1 MAKVKRGGLG
11 KGLDSLIPFDV
22 EEMNVIS
29 HKSRKSA
36 ETNEK
41 SSENTVSEGIKNEA
55 VESSEK
61 TGSVGNT
68 GRTVRKTTTAA
79 AKNNENTAKTGTS
92 VEKKV
97 DGAETQDAQTAQDE
111 VKIDAMVRLSLV
123 EPNRSQPRKQFEE
136 ESLKELAESIRQY
149 GVIQPLIVR
158 KVKDHYEIVAGE
170 RRWRAAKIAGL
181 KEVPV
186 LIREYEDRQA
196 SEIALI
202 ENLQRKDLNPM
213 EEAMAYRALMEEY
226 GLKQGEVAEKVS
238 KSRTVITNALRLLK
252 LEPSVQKMVEEG
264 TLSTGHAKVLLGLI
278 DLDNQVVAAEQ
289 ILEQGLSVRDTEKL
303 VKKMNQPKREKEP
316 VELSN
321 QAIYQELETKM
332 KNRVGTKVQI
342 KRKNEKAGKIEI
354 EYYSTED
361 LERISEL
368 LGI

>member
-11 KGLDSLIPFDV
+11 KGLDSLIPFDA
-22 EEMNVIS
+22 EEMNAIS

-41 SSENTVSEGIKNEA
+41 SSENTASKGKKNEA

-61 TGSVGNT
+61 ADGVGNT
-68 GRTVRKTTTAA
+68 GRTIRKTTTAA
-79 AKNNENTAKTGTS
+79 VKNNEKTAKTGAS
-92 VEKKV
+92 GEKKV
-97 DGAETQDAQTAQDE
+97 AGTETQDAQTAE
-111 VKIDAMVRLSLV
+111 TAEKIDAMVRLSLV

-136 ESLKELAESIRQY
+136 ESLKELAESIKQY

-213 EEAMAYRALMEEY
+213 EEAMAYRDLMEEY
-226 GLKQGEVAEKVS
+226 GLKQAEVAEKVS

-278 DLDNQVVAAEQ
+278 DLDNQVIAAEQ

-303 VKKMNQPKREKEP
+303 VKKMNQPKREKET

>member
-11 KGLDSLIPFDV
+11 KGLDSLIPFDA

-36 ETNEK
+36 SITEK
-41 SSENTVSEGIKNEA
+41 TAEKTGSEAAKNGG

-61 TGSVGNT
+61 VSVATNT
-68 GRTVRKTTTAA
+68 NRANGKTI
-79 AKNNENTAKTGTS
+79 
-92 VEKKV
+92 VE
-97 DGAETQDAQTAQDE
+97 AE
-111 VKIDAMVRLSLV
+111 KMDAMLRLSLV

-136 ESLKELAESIRQY
+136 ESLKELAESIKQY

-213 EEAMAYRALMEEY
+213 EEAMAYRDLMEEY
-226 GLKQGEVAEKVS
+226 GLKQAEVAEKVS

-278 DLDNQVVAAEQ
+278 DLDNQVIAARQ
-289 ILEQGLSVRDTEKL
+289 ILEQGLSVRETEKL
-303 VKKMNQPKREKEP
+303 VKKLNQPKREKEP

-321 QAIYQELETKM
+321 QAIYQDLETKM

>member
-11 KGLDSLIPFDV
+11 KGLDSLIPFDA
-22 EEMNVIS
+22 EEMNAIS

-36 ETNEK
+36 EINEK
-41 SSENTVSEGIKNEA
+41 SSENKASKGIKNEA
-55 VESSEK
+55 EESSEK
-61 TGSVGNT
+61 TVDVGNA

-79 AKNNENTAKTGTS
+79 AKNNEKTAKTGTS

-97 DGAETQDAQTAQDE
+97 DGAETQDAQTAQEE

-213 EEAMAYRALMEEY
+213 EEAMAYRDLMEEY
-226 GLKQGEVAEKVS
+226 GLKQAEVAEKVS

-321 QAIYQELETKM
+321 QAIYQDLETKM

>member
-11 KGLDSLIPFDV
+11 KGLDSLIPFDA

-36 ETNEK
+36 SVTEK
-41 SSENTVSEGIKNEA
+41 TAEKTGSEAAENSG

-61 TGSVGNT
+61 VGTATNT
-68 GRTVRKTTTAA
+68 NSANGKTI
-79 AKNNENTAKTGTS
+79 
-92 VEKKV
+92 VE
-97 DGAETQDAQTAQDE
+97 AE
-111 VKIDAMVRLSLV
+111 KMDAMLRLSLV

-136 ESLKELAESIRQY
+136 ESLKELAESIKQY

-213 EEAMAYRALMEEY
+213 EEAMAYRDLMEEY
-226 GLKQGEVAEKVS
+226 GLKQAEVAEKVS

-278 DLDNQVVAAEQ
+278 DLDNQVIAAGQ
-289 ILEQGLSVRDTEKL
+289 ILEQGLSVRETEKL
-303 VKKMNQPKREKEP
+303 VKKLNQPKREKEP

-321 QAIYQELETKM
+321 QAIYQDLETKM

>member
-11 KGLDSLIPFDV
+11 KGLDSLIPFDA
-22 EEMNVIS
+22 EEMNAIS

-36 ETNEK
+36 EINEK
-41 SSENTVSEGIKNEA
+41 SSENTASKGIKNEA
-55 VESSEK
+55 AESSEK
-61 TGSVGNT
+61 TVDVGNA

-79 AKNNENTAKTGTS
+79 AKNNEKTAKTGTS

-97 DGAETQDAQTAQDE
+97 DGAETQDAQTAQEE

-213 EEAMAYRALMEEY
+213 EEAMAYRDLMEEY
-226 GLKQGEVAEKVS
+226 GLKQAEVAEKVS

-321 QAIYQELETKM
+321 QAIYQDLETKM

>member
-11 KGLDSLIPFDV
+11 KGLDSLIPFDA
-22 EEMNVIS
+22 EEMNAIS

-41 SSENTVSEGIKNEA
+41 SSENTVSKGIENET

-79 AKNNENTAKTGTS
+79 AKNNEKTAKTGTS

-97 DGAETQDAQTAQDE
+97 DGAETQDAQTAQEE

-213 EEAMAYRALMEEY
+213 EEAMAYRDLMEEY
-226 GLKQGEVAEKVS
+226 GLKQAEVAEKVS

-321 QAIYQELETKM
+321 QAIYQDLETKM

>member
-11 KGLDSLIPFDV
+11 KGLDSLIPFDA
-22 EEMNVIS
+22 EEMNAIS

-41 SSENTVSEGIKNEA
+41 LSENTVPKGIKNEA

-79 AKNNENTAKTGTS
+79 AENNEKTAKTGTS

-97 DGAETQDAQTAQDE
+97 DGAETQDAQTAQEE

-213 EEAMAYRALMEEY
+213 EEAMAYRDLMEEY
-226 GLKQGEVAEKVS
+226 GLKQAEVAEKVS

-321 QAIYQELETKM
+321 QAIYQDLETKM